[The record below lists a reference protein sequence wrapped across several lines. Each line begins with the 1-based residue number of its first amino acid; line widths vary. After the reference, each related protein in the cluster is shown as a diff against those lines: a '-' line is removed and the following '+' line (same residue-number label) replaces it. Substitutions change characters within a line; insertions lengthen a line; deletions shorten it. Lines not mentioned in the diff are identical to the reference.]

1 MPNPLQRQRRAV
13 GDSAEVTQLKKEL
26 EDLKASY
33 ARDVALISADIRE
46 IASRVDVPAAEP
58 GPTDSA
64 PA

>member
-1 MPNPLQRQRRAV
+1 MPNSLQRQRRAV

-46 IASRVDVPAAEP
+46 IAARVDSPAADP
-58 GPTDSA
+58 APADSA